1 MAPLVAPQY
10 VAVVEE
16 FAWFLWG
23 SIFQSI
29 LTGVTL
35 MQLWYYMRNNR
46 DHWFLQTFVSD
57 LSVYQLD
64 RDLSGSVRRL
74 CS

>member
-46 DHWFLQTFVSD
+46 DHWFLQTFVSELSID
-57 LSVYQLD
+57 LAHRY
-64 RDLSGSVRRL
+64 LSGFVRRL
-74 CS
+74 CF